1 MMEKLIISNYDL
13 AERICVFTGA
23 TIGAGYAIRINEV
36 LEKLRPH
43 SVEKIPISFAEAAA
57 IACIVITQIN
67 NRYRYPPPSRE
78 NNKQTRRKHNEKEQV
93 QVL

>member
-67 NRYRYPPPSRE
+67 NRYR
-78 NNKQTRRKHNEKEQV
+78 
-93 QVL
+93 